1 MIWELRRLPWCK
13 SHGVPAPHTQWWG
26 ETSPLEKHRE
36 SHPRGPEYHH
46 KANSVPRPQSPT
58 VCTRFAQ
65 TIHFI
70 LSGWILEPPEDTTF
84 SLETAWKERCSV
96 MDMVF
101 NKTRRL
107 TLCARSLSTPYLIL
121 WAPELLS
128 LTKLSSSW
136 GRWGSKW
143 WKWSTRVCA
152 QESRRVRSQ
161 GQVDGLWKLVS
172 IFSLLQCRRV
182 TLQRASN
189 PADSPVRSALLSEP
203 PCLPA
208 GEFRPPREGLWGV
221 WGSLRL

>member
-1 MIWELRRLPWCK
+1 MQIPWCTR
-13 SHGVPAPHTQWWG
+13 PPHTVVGGNFTPG
-26 ETSPLEKHRE
+26 ETQRKPPKRSWIPSQGKQC
-36 SHPRGPEYHH
+36 
-46 KANSVPRPQSPT
+46 PRPQSLA

-84 SLETAWKERCSV
+84 SLQTAWKERCSV

-107 TLCARSLSTPYLIL
+107 TLCARSLSTPYSIL

-143 WKWSTRVCA
+143 WKWSTRVWA

-172 IFSLLQCRRV
+172 IFSLPQCRRV

-208 GEFRPPREGLWGV
+208 GEFRPPREGLRGV